1 MNTKLELWSSVR
13 FRKAWVQEL
22 VDFQK
27 HIWFRWTFR
36 CVTSGL
42 RRKSAVDWLTATFTR
57 MRHWLIGCCLDLSLM
72 RLLTFKCTGYHS
84 FAHFPKW
91 DCWSV
96 ADLRACEQIWSC
108 CYLMVVTCHDLELWS
123 KQSFSFFPM
132 RREKFSALTLHFPL
146 VITSGETIRDHS
158 DLY

>member
-36 CVTSGL
+36 CVTLGL
-42 RRKSAVDWLTATFTR
+42 RRKSAVDWLTSTFTR

-72 RLLTFKCTGYHS
+72 KLLTFKCMGLSFICSLSKVRLLVNGWFESMWTDLKLLLLNDGYLS
-84 FAHFPKW
+84 W
-91 DCWSV
+91 
-96 ADLRACEQIWSC
+96 LRTLAKT
-108 CYLMVVTCHDLELWS
+108 V
-123 KQSFSFFPM
+123 FFFLSY
-132 RREKFSALTLHFPL
+132 EKRKNKYF
-146 VITSGETIRDHS
+146 
-158 DLY
+158 